1 MPRLAITV
9 SEALLV
15 DLDAIA
21 ERDAPGAPNRSA
33 TGLRLLA
40 LGIAEEKRLRPIVA
54 EPARALR
61 KADTRGAVGSGA
73 GVRAAAEA
81 KGKP

>member
-1 MPRLAITV
+1 MPKVAITV
-9 SEALLV
+9 SESLLA

-40 LGIAEEKRLRPIVA
+40 QGIAEEKRIRPLEHRGGA
-54 EPARALR
+54 REAGEEPER
-61 KADTRGAVGSGA
+61 
-73 GVRAAAEA
+73 
-81 KGKP
+81 